1 MQVSTRQAL
10 GFIEQERSSRV
21 RKFVMSSAL
30 LLAALICTAQLGAQS
45 AALFT
50 LVKAG
55 RLLNPRTGNVL
66 APAAVLIEDGKV
78 KEVGTPEQVQAH
90 LPQGA
95 KIIDLGKATL
105 LPGLIDS
112 HTHLLVDPIVPAEA
126 ERSRRYNGDFV
137 PGLLLAIAESPS
149 KRVLMGAQLAR
160 EDLESGITTVR
171 NLGHSG
177 IDGDVALRD
186 AINAGRVPGPRILAS
201 GRKLAQQGKNGYVQ
215 NLNPALANA
224 ILQQEFLGFN
234 GADSARQAVKEDLF
248 YDVDVIKVTV
258 EDDTTVA
265 EMKAIVEEAHRQNVK
280 VAVHAATQGS
290 IQTAIDAGV
299 DSVEHGNEVTDE
311 QLKQM
316 RDKGMFFDF
325 TPTSYGD
332 FFTRIFDGTIAMSLT
347 LRPER
352 LDSDERTR
360 QRYNDLAQRLKSGAK
375 FPDESDERENQRYNS
390 LVQRVLKSGV
400 KFAAG
405 SDMGWFYPGKTR
417 GQASVSRFPALHEA
431 GMQPLDVIRAIT
443 TNAAEMLGW
452 QDRLGAIE
460 RGKFADLVAVAGDP
474 IAYMTELERVRFVM
488 KAGKVV
494 SIDLASH

>member
-1 MQVSTRQAL
+1 MKAMRI
-10 GFIEQERSSRV
+10 F
-21 RKFVMSSAL
+21 L
-30 LLAALICTAQLGAQS
+30 LLAASFSALFSSEQLAAQS
-45 AALFT
+45 PASVT

-55 RLLNPRTGNVL
+55 RLLDPKTGNVL
-66 APAAVLIEDGKV
+66 SPAAVLIENGKI
-78 KEVGTPEQVQAH
+78 KEVGPPAQVQAH
-90 LPQGA
+90 APTDV
-95 KIIDLGKATL
+95 KTIDLGSATL

-112 HTHLLVDPIVPAEA
+112 HTHLLVDPVLPAEA
-126 ERSRRYNGDFV
+126 ERARRYNGSFV
-137 PGLLLAIAESPS
+137 PGLLLAIVESPS
-149 KRVLMGAQLAR
+149 KRVLLGAQMAR

-186 AINAGRVPGPRILAS
+186 AINAGRLVGPRILAS
-201 GRKLAQQGKNGYVQ
+201 GRKFAKEGDYVQ
-215 NLNPALANA
+215 SLNPALAEA
-224 ILQQEFLGFN
+224 ILDQEFLSVDGP
-234 GADSARQAVKEDLF
+234 DQARRAVQKNLL
-248 YDVDVIKVTV
+248 YAIDVIKVTIS
-258 EDDTTVA
+258 ENYTLA
-265 EMKAIVEEAHRQNVK
+265 EMTAIVDEAHRQHRK
-280 VAVHAATQGS
+280 VAAHAVDTPS

-417 GQASVSRFPALHEA
+417 GQASVSRFPTLHEA
-431 GMQPLDVIRAIT
+431 GMPSLDVIRAIT

-474 IAYMTELERVRFVM
+474 IADITELERVRFVM
-488 KAGKVV
+488 KGGHVV
-494 SIDLASH
+494 RNDLASH